1 MSSLNADLATAI
13 CYTRRGL
20 RVLRASPWQ
29 YIQILSVFAA
39 PAAVAAYVTASDM
52 PEGFGRSALLYVLN
66 AISASAAPVVVMTAV
81 AAGFHGVTLGFMAAM
96 RQGLWWLLRYLW
108 TNAHTSVIFWVPTL
122 VLLNLFEWQRRDAP
136 VDGWAGVA
144 VTAAWVVLIGL
155 VALYVHSRTLLAPF
169 FAVHGNLPATLATI
183 ESWRMSGRRFPLVFS
198 TFVVSAAPTAVPL
211 AVVSSQP
218 WHSRWTN
225 PTGRGR
231 STWPCCPRSCGWP
244 SRSCGPS
251 SSRRP
256 TACTQTYGRRNSGG
270 GLSTGFL
277 RCRCSRGRCLRS
289 RAGSRVWWGWR
300 FGGAS
305 SGPCESEGAFVQKSL

>member
-1 MSSLNADLATAI
+1 MSSLNADLAAAI

-29 YIQILSVFAA
+29 YIQILSAFAA
-39 PAAVAAYVTASDM
+39 PAAVAAYVTASDV

-81 AAGFHGVTLGFMAAM
+81 AAGFHGVTLGFVDAM

-122 VLLNLFEWQRRDAP
+122 ALLNLFEWQRRAAP
-136 VDGWAGVA
+136 VEGGAGVA
-144 VTAAWVVLIGL
+144 VTAAWVVLIGS

-198 TFVVSAAPTAVPL
+198 TFIVSSAPTAVPL
-211 AVVSSQP
+211 AVVLTTLAFTLDEAAGTRAMFMAMLPSLVWVAIKIVRPFLITATYGLYTDLWEEEQRRRAEHGVP
-218 WHSRWTN
+218 PVPLLARPLLAISRWI
-225 PTGRGR
+225 
-231 STWPCCPRSCGWP
+231 PRLVGLAI
-244 SRSCGPS
+244 
-251 SSRRP
+251 RRRIEW
-256 TACTQTYGRRNSGG
+256 T
-270 GLSTGFL
+270 
-277 RCRCSRGRCLRS
+277 
-289 RAGSRVWWGWR
+289 V
-300 FGGAS
+300 
-305 SGPCESEGAFVQKSL
+305 

>member
-1 MSSLNADLATAI
+1 MSRLIAEWAAAI
-13 CYTRRGL
+13 RYTHRGW

-29 YIQILSVFAA
+29 YVQILSAFAA
-39 PAAVAAYVTASDM
+39 PAAVAAYVTASDV

-81 AAGFHGVTLGFMAAM
+81 AAGFHGVTLGFIRAM

-108 TNAHTSVIFWVPTL
+108 TNAHTSVIFWLPTL
-122 VLLNLFEWQRRDAP
+122 VLLNLFEWQRREAP

-144 VTAAWVVLIGL
+144 VTAAWVVLIGS

-211 AVVSSQP
+211 AVVLDDVGVHAGRTQRG
-218 WHSRWTN
+218 SRAM
-225 PTGRGR
+225 

-256 TACTQTYGRRNSGG
+256 MACTRDLWEEEQRRRAEHGVPPVPLLARPLLAISRWIPRLV
-270 GLSTGFL
+270 GLAIRRRIEWT
-277 RCRCSRGRCLRS
+277 
-289 RAGSRVWWGWR
+289 V
-300 FGGAS
+300 
-305 SGPCESEGAFVQKSL
+305 